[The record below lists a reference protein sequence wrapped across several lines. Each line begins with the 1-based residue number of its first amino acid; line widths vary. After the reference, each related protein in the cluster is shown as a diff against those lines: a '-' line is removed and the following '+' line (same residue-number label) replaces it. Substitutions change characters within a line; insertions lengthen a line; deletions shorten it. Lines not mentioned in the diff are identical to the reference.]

1 ANKYGKDVANYLTS
15 PASVYLTKNDAS
27 SSMGIYQEI
36 TDPEMVSRFIG
47 KPVALSTN
55 IKSSLQGTG
64 IYGAVQA
71 LKTDGTLVEGK

>member
-1 ANKYGKDVANYLTS
+1 AFTRWKDVVNPEEWLIAYGVAANKYGKDVANYLTS

-47 KPVALSTN
+47 KPVALST
-55 IKSSLQGTG
+55 
-64 IYGAVQA
+64 
-71 LKTDGTLVEGK
+71 